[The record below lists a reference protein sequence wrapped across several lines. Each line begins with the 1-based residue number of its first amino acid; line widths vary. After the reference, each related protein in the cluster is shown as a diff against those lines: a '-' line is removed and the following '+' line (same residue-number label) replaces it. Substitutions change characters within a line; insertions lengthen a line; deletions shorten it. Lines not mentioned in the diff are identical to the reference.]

1 MLLRNIDQGRPTL
14 VTGPTGSGKTTLVI
28 EAAGHR
34 GRAVGVF
41 HFGGIFD
48 AEATLYGT
56 TRLEGGE
63 TRFGRSRFV
72 EAITTPGCVV
82 VADEINRATG
92 AAHNALMSL
101 LDWQGRMA
109 VDTDEGERRL
119 VERAP
124 GVVVL
129 ATANIGAEYMQTEP
143 LDAALLNRML
153 IVRLDF

>member
-1 MLLRNIDQGRPTL
+1 MPSIAAEELPEGSRETFQTPGGLSVPLPTWKMLLRNIDQGRPTL

-63 TRFGRSRFV
+63 TRFGR
-72 EAITTPGCVV
+72 
-82 VADEINRATG
+82 
-92 AAHNALMSL
+92 
-101 LDWQGRMA
+101 
-109 VDTDEGERRL
+109 
-119 VERAP
+119 
-124 GVVVL
+124 
-129 ATANIGAEYMQTEP
+129 
-143 LDAALLNRML
+143 
-153 IVRLDF
+153 